1 MPYNRHSRKGI
12 SDANIM
18 NRFCAYVILVG
29 LLISLIF
36 PASSSAQPLPPESE
50 NLVSFTRLGAAE
62 QNLRGPF
69 DAAHLDF
76 SLPATWELTDDL
88 ALQLNLTTFF
98 AGQATADQAETAAR
112 QFGGTLQ
119 VVVNGVTV
127 QTILLDQLGERVVEV
142 PLPREALAAATSD
155 GRQRLSLLLDTD
167 EQCGLE
173 QYTSVIVRA
182 SSQLILPHRVVAP
195 PTDLALLPQPIV
207 QRSFTPDAATIVV
220 PDRPTAG
227 ELQAALSIAAGFGSM
242 TDSTFQLDLLPVSQ
256 VDETTRKSRHLIL
269 VGRSETLP
277 FFNRGGLPGRNEPV
291 APDDGMI
298 QMAVSPWNPALVV
311 LVASGQSD
319 AAVIKAAQ
327 AISTGAIRGGDQPDR
342 ALVAAIQPEES
353 AAASSVDRTFAD
365 LGYDVQQMYGQGA
378 QYAAYQFE
386 LPAAQV
392 ITDEAYL
399 DLAFVH
405 TALLDYDQSGMTVT
419 LNDEPIASVRL
430 DDTSTRLSSTRIALP
445 SSALRAGSNTLVVR
459 GDLLPRAVCTD
470 PRGNGL
476 WLAIRPESSLHL
488 PLGSSPEAPAQ
499 ALDLKRYPQPLTI
512 SPSLQRLAFVLAADD
527 PQSWAVAAGIA
538 LDLGRQ
544 THAALAEPLVVYG
557 DSVPEPVRS
566 SRDLVIVGRPSKL
579 PILSEIKQALPAPFE
594 SGSDLAAEPGAPVQL
609 RRASGES
616 VGYVQLLAAP
626 WDEQRAVLAVLGSTE
641 QGLEWAG
648 VALTTPRLRSRLSGN
663 LAIVYEEQITSSDTR
678 PQQETAEQP
687 AAVAEAEP
695 VAAPTPSRAIL
706 LAAAAIGGLLLALL
720 VALAVWWRRR
730 KVRRVARTS
739 AT

>member
-1 MPYNRHSRKGI
+1 
-12 SDANIM
+12 M
-18 NRFCAYVILVG
+18 NKFLAYLICLG
-29 LLISLIF
+29 LLAGLIF
-36 PASSSAQPLPPESE
+36 PAPSAAQPLPPESE
-50 NLVSFTRLGAAE
+50 NLVSFARLGATE

-76 SLPATWELTDDL
+76 SLPATWELTDGL

-98 AGQATADQAETAAR
+98 AGQSNNDESETGQR

-119 VVVNGVTV
+119 VVLNGVTA

-142 PLPREALAAATSD
+142 PLPQEALAAATSD

-173 QYTSVIVRA
+173 QYTSVVVRA
-182 SSQLILPHRVVAP
+182 SSQLVLPHRVVAP
-195 PTDLALLPQPIV
+195 PTDLALLPRPIV

-220 PDRPTAG
+220 PDQPTAG
-227 ELQAALSIAAGFGSM
+227 ELQAALSIAAGFGRMS
-242 TDSTFQLDLLPVSQ
+242 DSTFQLDLLPVSQ
-256 VDETTRKSRHLIL
+256 VDEATLKSRHLIL

-277 FFNRGGLPGRNEPV
+277 FFNRGGLPEQAEPV
-291 APDDGMI
+291 APDDGVI
-298 QMAVSPWNPALVV
+298 QMAISPWNAGLVV
-311 LVASGQSD
+311 LVASGQND

-327 AISTGAIRGGDQPDR
+327 AISTGALRGGEQPDR
-342 ALVAAIQPEES
+342 AWVTAIQPEAS
-353 AAASSVDRTFAD
+353 DAVSSVDRSFAE
-365 LGYDVQQMYGQGA
+365 LGYDVQQMFGQGA
-378 QYAAYQFE
+378 QYAAYQFD
-386 LPAAQV
+386 LPSTPV

-419 LNDEPIASVRL
+419 LNDQPVASVRL

-445 SSALRAGSNTLVVR
+445 SSALRAGSNMLVVR

-488 PLGSSPEAPAQ
+488 PLGSTPESPAQ
-499 ALDLKRYPQPLTI
+499 TLDLKRYPQPLTI

-527 PQSWAVAAGIA
+527 PQSWAVATGIA

-544 THAALAEPLVVYG
+544 TQLTLAEPMVVYG
-557 DSVPEPVRS
+557 DSVPEQVRA
-566 SRDLVIVGRPSKL
+566 SRDLVIVGRPSRL
-579 PILSEIKQALPAPFE
+579 PILNEIKVDLPAPFE
-594 SGSDLAAEPGAPVQL
+594 PGSDLAAEPGAPVQF
-609 RRASGES
+609 RRTSGDS

-641 QGLEWAG
+641 QGLSWAG
-648 VALTTPRLRSRLSGN
+648 ASLTTPKLRSLLSGN
-663 LAIVYEEQITSSDTR
+663 LAIVHDQQITSTDTR
-678 PQQETAEQP
+678 PGQNPAEQP
-687 AAVAEAEP
+687 AAATEAESTP
-695 VAAPTPSRAIL
+695 APAPRRAIL
-706 LAAAAIGGLLLALL
+706 LAVAAIGGLLLALI
-720 VALAVWWRRR
+720 VALAVWWRRS
-730 KVRRVARTS
+730 KARRIVPVSET
-739 AT
+739 T